1 MPNFHPI
8 FIHFPIALL
17 SLSLL
22 LEIFAVL
29 LRREDL
35 SRMGWLLQLCGSG
48 GIVLAVISGLQARAA
63 ISIPEA
69 ATEHIEMHEQL
80 GFVVATLFAGLL
92 LWRIGTKGRIPIQGQ
107 RWFYA
112 LFAVGVSAMWVGAWY
127 GGLLVYYFGVGV
139 RTSIP

>member
-8 FIHFPIALL
+8 FVHFPIALL

-22 LEIFAVL
+22 LELIAVL
-29 LRREDL
+29 QGREDL
-35 SRMGWLLQLCGSG
+35 SRTGWLLQLCGTG
-48 GIVLAVISGLQARAA
+48 GVLLAVISGLQAVTSV
-63 ISIPEA
+63 SIPEA
-69 ATEHIEMHEQL
+69 ATGHFEMHEQL
-80 GFVVATLFAGLL
+80 GFVVSALFAALL
-92 LWRIGTKGRIPIQGQ
+92 FWRIGTRGKIPTRGQ

-139 RTSIP
+139 NTGGT